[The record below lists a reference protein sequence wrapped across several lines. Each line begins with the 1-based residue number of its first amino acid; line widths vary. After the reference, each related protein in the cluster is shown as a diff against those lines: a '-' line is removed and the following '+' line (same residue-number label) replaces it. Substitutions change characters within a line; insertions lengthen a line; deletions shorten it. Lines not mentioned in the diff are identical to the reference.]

1 MNAYIINGYRTAV
14 GKANRGGFRF
24 TSPVD
29 LGAAVINHLIEN
41 TLGFDPSAVEDLIVG
56 NAVPEAE
63 QGLQMARW
71 VGVRSNLTSG
81 SSWSNCQSILREWY

>member
-1 MNAYIINGYRTAV
+1 MEAYIVNGYRTAV

-29 LGAAVINHLIEN
+29 LGAAVIDHLLEN
-41 TLGFDPSAVEDLIVG
+41 TPGFDPELVDDLLVG

-63 QGLQMARW
+63 QGFP
-71 VGVRSNLTSG
+71 V
-81 SSWSNCQSILREWY
+81 LRIC

>member
-1 MNAYIINGYRTAV
+1 MESNEAYIVNGYRTAV
-14 GKANRGGFRF
+14 GKAKKGGFRF

-29 LGAAVINHLIEN
+29 LGAAVIDHLIAN
-41 TLGFDPSAVEDLIVG
+41 TPGFDPASVDDLIVG

-71 VGVRSNLTSG
+71 VGVKSNLPLEVPGVTV
-81 SSWSNCQSILREWY
+81 NR